1 MDKQMNEK
9 TTAGL
14 EHLRDLIDGVDQQ
27 LLHLLRKRLDLVAQV
42 GAVKHAAGVPIY
54 APQRE
59 ASMLAKRRDEA
70 QKMNVSPQLIED
82 ILRRLMR
89 ESYLNEKDVGFKQ
102 IKQDLSH
109 VVVVGGQGK
118 LGQLFSQML
127 VLSGYEVKSIDKNDW
142 QDAAAIFDGAGLVI
156 VTVPI
161 NVTCEVIRDKL
172 TQLPENCIL
181 ADLTSIKEAPLAAM
195 LAAHKGPVVG
205 LHPMFGPDVGSL
217 AKQVVVVCHG
227 RHQEAYQWLLQQIEI
242 WGARI
247 VEAEAERHD
256 KAMQLV
262 QAMRHFSTFVYGV
275 NLCKEEAD
283 IGNLLQFSSP
293 IYRLALAMVGR
304 LFAQESTLYADIIFN
319 NDESLALL
327 KRFHVRFGQALQ
339 LVEGEDKASFVLQFN
354 QTKQWFGDYAKQ
366 CLMDSKQLLLKADDS
381 QLLRKTQVSNHDI

>member
-59 ASMLAKRRDEA
+59 ASMLAKRRNEA
-70 QKMNVSPQLIED
+70 QSMNISPQLIED

-102 IKQDLSH
+102 VKQDLGH
-109 VVVVGGQGK
+109 VVIVGGQGK

-142 QDAAAIFDGAGLVI
+142 QEAAAIFDGAGLVI

-161 NVTCEVIRDKL
+161 NVTCEVIREKL
-172 TQLPENCIL
+172 TQLPDNCIL
-181 ADLTSIKEAPLAAM
+181 ADLTSIKEEPVAAM
-195 LAAHKGPVVG
+195 LAAHSGPVVG

-293 IYRLALAMVGR
+293 IYRLELAMVGR
-304 LFAQESTLYADIIFN
+304 LFAQDPELYADIIFAQAGSQHAISDYLDN
-319 NDESLALL
+319 YRDALTML
-327 KRFHVRFGQALQ
+327 QTGNRQAF
-339 LVEGEDKASFVLQFN
+339 VEQF
-354 QTKQWFGDYAKQ
+354 QRVAKWFGDFAPQFQHESRAMLQSVNDMK
-366 CLMDSKQLLLKADDS
+366 SS
-381 QLLRKTQVSNHDI
+381 

>member
-1 MDKQMNEK
+1 MDNNMNEK
-9 TTAGL
+9 TTADL
-14 EHLRDLIDGVDQQ
+14 ENLRDLIDGVDQQ

-42 GAVKHAAGVPIY
+42 GAVKHSAGVPIY

-59 ASMLAKRRDEA
+59 ASMLAKRRAEA
-70 QKMNVSPQLIED
+70 QNMNVSPQLIED

-102 IKQDLSH
+102 VKQDLGH

-118 LGQLFSQML
+118 LGQLFTQML
-127 VLSGYEVKSIDKNDW
+127 TLSGYKVCSIDKNDW
-142 QDAAAIFDGAGLVI
+142 QDANAIFDGAGLVI

-161 NVTCEVIRDKL
+161 NVTCDVIREKL
-172 TQLPENCIL
+172 TQLPSNCIL
-181 ADLTSIKEAPLAAM
+181 ADLTSIKEKPLAAM

-227 RHQEAYQWLLQQIEI
+227 RQPEAYQWLLQQIEI

-256 KAMQLV
+256 NAMQLV
-262 QAMRHFSTFVYGV
+262 QAMRHFSTFVYGL

-283 IGNLLQFSSP
+283 IDNLLQFSSP
-293 IYRLALAMVGR
+293 IYRLELAMVGR
-304 LFAQESTLYADIIFN
+304 LFAQDPELYADIIFAQQGSQHAISDYLDN
-319 NDESLALL
+319 YRDALAML
-327 KRFHVRFGQALQ
+327 KSGNRQ
-339 LVEGEDKASFVLQFN
+339 EFVTQF
-354 QTKQWFGDYAKQ
+354 QRVAKWFGDFAPQ
-366 CLMDSKQLLLKADDS
+366 FQHESRAMLQSVNDM
-381 QLLRKTQVSNHDI
+381 KTG

>member
-102 IKQDLSH
+102 IKQDLGH

-172 TQLPENCIL
+172 TQLPKNCIL

-293 IYRLALAMVGR
+293 IYRLELAMVGR
-304 LFAQESTLYADIIFN
+304 LFAQDPELYADIIFAQSGSQHAISDYLDN
-319 NDESLALL
+319 YRDALTML
-327 KRFHVRFGQALQ
+327 QTGNRQA
-339 LVEGEDKASFVLQFN
+339 FVQQF
-354 QTKQWFGDYAKQ
+354 QRVAKWFGDFAPQ
-366 CLMDSKQLLLKADDS
+366 FQHESRAMLQSVNDMKAG
-381 QLLRKTQVSNHDI
+381 

>member
-1 MDKQMNEK
+1 MNEK

-102 IKQDLSH
+102 IKQDLGH

-127 VLSGYEVKSIDKNDW
+127 VLSGYEVKSIDRNDW

-181 ADLTSIKEAPLAAM
+181 ADLTSIKEAPLTAM

-293 IYRLALAMVGR
+293 IYRLELAMVGR
-304 LFAQESTLYADIIFN
+304 LFAQDPELYADIIFAQPGSQHAISDYLDN
-319 NDESLALL
+319 YRDALTML
-327 KRFHVRFGQALQ
+327 QTGNRQAF
-339 LVEGEDKASFVLQFN
+339 VEQF
-354 QTKQWFGDYAKQ
+354 QRVAKWFGDFAPQ
-366 CLMDSKQLLLKADDS
+366 FQHESRAMLQSVNDMKAG
-381 QLLRKTQVSNHDI
+381 

>member
-102 IKQDLSH
+102 IKQDLGH

-293 IYRLALAMVGR
+293 IYRLELAMVGR
-304 LFAQESTLYADIIFN
+304 LFAQDPELYADIIFAQPGSQHAISDYLDN
-319 NDESLALL
+319 YRDALTML
-327 KRFHVRFGQALQ
+327 QTGNRQA
-339 LVEGEDKASFVLQFN
+339 FVQQF
-354 QTKQWFGDYAKQ
+354 QRVAKWFGDFAPQ
-366 CLMDSKQLLLKADDS
+366 FQHESRAMLQSVNDMKAG
-381 QLLRKTQVSNHDI
+381 

>member
-1 MDKQMNEK
+1 MDNNMNEK
-9 TTAGL
+9 TTADL
-14 EHLRDLIDGVDQQ
+14 ENLRDLIDGVDQQ

-42 GAVKHAAGVPIY
+42 GAVKHSAGVPIY

-59 ASMLAKRRDEA
+59 ASMLAKRRAEA
-70 QKMNVSPQLIED
+70 QSMNVSPQLIED

-102 IKQDLSH
+102 VKQDLGH

-118 LGQLFSQML
+118 LGQLFTQML
-127 VLSGYEVKSIDKNDW
+127 TLSGYKVKSIDKHDW
-142 QDAAAIFDGAGLVI
+142 QDANAIFDGAGLVI

-161 NVTCEVIRDKL
+161 NVTCDVIRDKL
-172 TQLPENCIL
+172 TQLPPNCIL
-181 ADLTSIKEAPLAAM
+181 ADLTSIKEKPLAAM

-227 RHQEAYQWLLQQIEI
+227 RQPEAYQWLLQQIEI

-256 KAMQLV
+256 NAMQLV
-262 QAMRHFSTFVYGV
+262 QAMRHFSTFVYGL

-283 IGNLLQFSSP
+283 IDNLLQFSSP
-293 IYRLALAMVGR
+293 IYRLELAMVGR
-304 LFAQESTLYADIIFN
+304 LFAQDPELYADIIFAQQGSQHAISDYLDN
-319 NDESLALL
+319 YRDALTML
-327 KRFHVRFGQALQ
+327 KSGNRQ
-339 LVEGEDKASFVLQFN
+339 EFVTQF
-354 QTKQWFGDYAKQ
+354 QRVAKWFGDFAPQ
-366 CLMDSKQLLLKADDS
+366 FQHESRAMLQSVNDM
-381 QLLRKTQVSNHDI
+381 KTG

>member
-9 TTAGL
+9 TTTGL

-102 IKQDLSH
+102 IKQDLGH

-181 ADLTSIKEAPLAAM
+181 ADLTSIKEAPLTAM

-293 IYRLALAMVGR
+293 IYRLELAMVGR
-304 LFAQESTLYADIIFN
+304 LFAQDPELYADIIFAQPGSQHAISDYLDN
-319 NDESLALL
+319 YRDALTML
-327 KRFHVRFGQALQ
+327 QTGNRQAF
-339 LVEGEDKASFVLQFN
+339 VEQF
-354 QTKQWFGDYAKQ
+354 QRVAKWFGDFAPQ
-366 CLMDSKQLLLKADDS
+366 FQHESRAMLQSVNDMKAG
-381 QLLRKTQVSNHDI
+381 

>member
-1 MDKQMNEK
+1 MNEK

-102 IKQDLSH
+102 IKQDLGH

-293 IYRLALAMVGR
+293 IYRLELAMVGR
-304 LFAQESTLYADIIFN
+304 LFAQDPELYADIIFAQPGSQHAISDYLDN
-319 NDESLALL
+319 YRDALTML
-327 KRFHVRFGQALQ
+327 QTGNRQAF
-339 LVEGEDKASFVLQFN
+339 VEQF
-354 QTKQWFGDYAKQ
+354 QRVAKWFGDFAPQ
-366 CLMDSKQLLLKADDS
+366 FQHESRAMLQSVNDMKAG
-381 QLLRKTQVSNHDI
+381 

>member
-102 IKQDLSH
+102 IKQDLGH

-181 ADLTSIKEAPLAAM
+181 ADLTSIKEAPLTAM

-227 RHQEAYQWLLQQIEI
+227 RHQEAYKWLLQQIEI

-293 IYRLALAMVGR
+293 IYRLELAMVGR
-304 LFAQESTLYADIIFN
+304 LFAQDPELYADIIFAQPGSQHAISDYLDN
-319 NDESLALL
+319 YRDALTML
-327 KRFHVRFGQALQ
+327 QTGNRQAF
-339 LVEGEDKASFVLQFN
+339 VEQF
-354 QTKQWFGDYAKQ
+354 QRVAKWFGDFAPQ
-366 CLMDSKQLLLKADDS
+366 FQHESRAMLQSVNDMKAG
-381 QLLRKTQVSNHDI
+381 